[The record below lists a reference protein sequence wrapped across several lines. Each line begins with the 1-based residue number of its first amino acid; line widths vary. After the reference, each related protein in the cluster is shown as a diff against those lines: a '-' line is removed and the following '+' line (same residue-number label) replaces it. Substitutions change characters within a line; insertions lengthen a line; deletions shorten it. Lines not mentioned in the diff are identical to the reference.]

1 MISLICNIVSRGKSK
16 VCVVAQTFRKS
27 SFAIVS
33 TILGPEEKNPLP
45 NGLYATIPIP
55 SSLNN
60 QDSQED
66 EVRDFESLLF
76 PKLLFTRKNVSP
88 ASRNYFF
95 LHISGPQGPFQ
106 LDCCNWMNSMS
117 PSDCCSRGLRETN
130 VLYFTLFNQFLQLS
144 HLVNG
149 KK

>member
-1 MISLICNIVSRGKSK
+1 MICNTVSQGKSK
-16 VCVVAQTFRKS
+16 VYVVARTFRES

-60 QDSQED
+60 HDSQED
-66 EVRDFESLLF
+66 EVRDFKSLNCYS
-76 PKLLFTRKNVSP
+76 PEKNVSP

-130 VLYFTLFNQFLQLS
+130 VLYFSLFNQFLQLS